1 MDTLISDCDGVLVN
15 TEAVS
20 EKVLLNTLEKL
31 FPEEDITSVLR
42 PLLGFRID
50 DTLTLVSTHFGQPIN
65 PGLAQELRVDIER
78 RLMEDMPLVEGVG
91 TALRA
96 VPLVKKA
103 VVSNSTV
110 EHIRRAV
117 RANGLED
124 VFGDNL
130 FTANMVGRPKPA
142 PDIYLHA
149 AVQLGSDPTQCIV
162 IEDSVAGVTASV
174 AAGMSVIGFVG
185 GEHVMH
191 DQAERLRA
199 LGAVMIID
207 RMDKLVD
214 TLRDMPAMTRG

>member
-20 EKVLLNTLEKL
+20 EKVLLETLEKL
-31 FPEEDITSVLR
+31 FPGDEVAPILR

-50 DTLTLVSTHFGQPIN
+50 DTLTQVSTHFGRPIDQ
-65 PGLAQELRVDIER
+65 GLAQELRLDIER
-78 RLMEDMPLVEGVG
+78 RLMEYMPVVEGTG
-91 TALRA
+91 TAMRA

-117 RANGLED
+117 HANGLED

-142 PDIYLHA
+142 PDIYLYA
-149 AVQLGSDPTQCIV
+149 AQQLGSDPKRCIV
-162 IEDSVAGVTASV
+162 VEDSVAGVMASV
-174 AAGMSVIGFVG
+174 AAGMNVIGFVG

-191 DQAERLRA
+191 DQADRLSA
-199 LGAVMIID
+199 LGAARTID
-207 RMDKLVD
+207 HMDKLVD
-214 TLRDMPAMTRG
+214 TVRDMSAAKAG